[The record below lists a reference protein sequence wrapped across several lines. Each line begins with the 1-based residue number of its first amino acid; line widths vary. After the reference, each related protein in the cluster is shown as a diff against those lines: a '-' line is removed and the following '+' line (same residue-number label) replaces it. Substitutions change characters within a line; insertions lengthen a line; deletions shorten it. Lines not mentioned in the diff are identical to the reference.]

1 MLTFR
6 KYLGKEVRR
15 LRFIG
20 RLIKRIIGFAF
31 LLFCIFALLYL
42 VPLTE
47 TSDSNGMAKDAE
59 WMSTVPDDIPLNE
72 INLAGT
78 HASATQFTQIPFL
91 FRCQAMSV
99 EAQLNAGFRFLDIG
113 VAIESA
119 DGGQRLKLMNGFADC
134 LTGAMPDS
142 AKMYLDG
149 VLTQCFSFLRQHPTE
164 TVIIAVSQQHGKESV
179 SALQQLLYSYVRHD
193 EQYWFLSDR
202 IPTLGECR
210 GKLVLMRRFE
220 DAAGLGSASGISLQ
234 WEDQGTAE
242 NTALHTVACNN
253 GTYTLY
259 VQDRSG
265 YSDEEKWQAFVSG
278 MATGSRETSGGAVSL
293 NFLSSYGPLYFG
305 HSYRHAAALNGALRN
320 RGENFGGWII
330 VDFGEPYLARL
341 VYTSKTYPAAAYTAA
356 VPDSTDAAPHLP

>member
-1 MLTFR
+1 M
-6 KYLGKEVRR
+6 KEVRY

-47 TSDSNGMAKDAE
+47 KSDSNGMAMDAE
-59 WMSTVPDDIPLNE
+59 WMSTVPDDTPLNE
-72 INLAGT
+72 ITLAGT
-78 HASATQFTQIPFL
+78 HASATQFTQFPFL

-113 VAIESA
+113 VAVESE
-119 DGGQRLKLMNGFADC
+119 DGGRRLKVMTGFIDC

-142 AKMYLDG
+142 DKLYLDG

-164 TVIIAVSQQHGKESV
+164 TVIFAVSQQHGKESV
-179 SALQQLLYSYVRHD
+179 SSFQQLLNSYVRHD
-193 EQYWFLSDR
+193 EQYWFLSNK

-210 GKLVLMRRFE
+210 GKLVLMRSFE
-220 DAAGLGSASGISLQ
+220 DEAGFGAASGISLR
-234 WEDQGTAE
+234 WDDQSAAD

-253 GTYTLY
+253 GTYTLF

-265 YSDEEKWQAFVSG
+265 YSDEEKWRAFVSG
-278 MATGSRETSGGAVSL
+278 MAAGSRETSGGAVSL
-293 NFLSSYGPLYFG
+293 NFLSSNGPLYFG
-305 HSYRHAAALNGALRN
+305 HPYRHAAVLNAALRN
-320 RGENFGGWII
+320 RGEKLGGWII

-341 VYTSKTYPAAAYTAA
+341 AYSSRTYSSSAQAVTSPGNTDE
-356 VPDSTDAAPHLP
+356 VPQIQLP